1 MDLLCR
7 VGDLIV
13 AGLQAGIPGYTYRYT
28 DSGTGQGE
36 SGKWVQRAAASLYGL
51 LHMIEKAAEEG
62 RGGWESKS
70 KESDSPR

>member
-28 DSGTGQGE
+28 DSGTGQGDY
-36 SGKWVQRAAASLYGL
+36 GKWVQRAAAPLSGL
-51 LHMIEKAAEEG
+51 LQMMARAAEEG
-62 RGGWESKS
+62 RAGWESKS
-70 KESDSPR
+70 KE